1 MGELTKEI
9 RELGAEVVGLAVTPT
24 FAQMAFARSL
34 AVEFPLLSD
43 WEGSAARAYGVR
55 YEIWKG
61 HRGLAKRSLFVVGKD
76 GIVRYR
82 WVTDDALELPDLSA
96 AMDVLR
102 RL

>member
-1 MGELTKEI
+1 M
-9 RELGAEVVGLAVTPT
+9 GLAVTPT